1 MRLRQVNKSTSL
13 GRVEFAVDCEF
24 RPELDGIAPDF
35 PRVRMDASWHM
46 AIPPF
51 PPPHP
56 WPCLAAGIPANKAL
70 SSRVVLDWKV
80 GLDQRSWECLE
91 SPTVQHNP
99 RRFRAPMR
107 RRSSIACPQGA
118 TFALDGAES
127 GGVYTTTTLK
137 PTRNASPRLA
147 N

>member
-1 MRLRQVNKSTSL
+1 MERSVIE
-13 GRVEFAVDCEF
+13 GRPGLEG
-24 RPELDGIAPDF
+24 RSGPT
-35 PRVRMDASWHM
+35 
-46 AIPPF
+46 
-51 PPPHP
+51 
-56 WPCLAAGIPANKAL
+56 AL
-70 SSRVVLDWKV
+70 
-80 GLDQRSWECLE
+80 ECLE
-91 SPTVQHNP
+91 SPIVQHYP

-127 GGVYTTTTLK
+127 GGVYTTITLK